1 MFKKIL
7 FPVDFSRRCDGAA
20 EYVKSYARANDAEVY
35 MLHVLDLPDY
45 LFGVPEYPVIAPVE
59 IREAQR
65 EQGRKKLEKYAAD
78 IFDGVTLHRM
88 MVEGD
93 VAREVVRFADENKID
108 IIMLP
113 THGVGAFRRYIIG
126 STAAK
131 ILHDAHCP
139 VWTSVHAEEAA
150 PLDGIGFRNLI
161 CGIDLGPL
169 TGTLISFADRLTK
182 ETGADLTL
190 VHAIPVVEVR
200 PASYFDVDFAAH
212 LTAEA
217 RTQIDE
223 VQKKLGTNYRVCIH
237 GGDPADVMRIAAYG
251 HSADLAIVGRGH
263 VTEGLGRLRTHSYA
277 VINQSPCPVLSV

>member
-93 VAREVVRFADENKID
+93 V
-108 IIMLP
+108 
-113 THGVGAFRRYIIG
+113 H
-126 STAAK
+126 AK
-131 ILHDAHCP
+131 
-139 VWTSVHAEEAA
+139 S
-150 PLDGIGFRNLI
+150 
-161 CGIDLGPL
+161 
-169 TGTLISFADRLTK
+169 
-182 ETGADLTL
+182 
-190 VHAIPVVEVR
+190 
-200 PASYFDVDFAAH
+200 
-212 LTAEA
+212 
-217 RTQIDE
+217 
-223 VQKKLGTNYRVCIH
+223 
-237 GGDPADVMRIAAYG
+237 
-251 HSADLAIVGRGH
+251 
-263 VTEGLGRLRTHSYA
+263 
-277 VINQSPCPVLSV
+277 